1 MFFGWS
7 WILRKARPHDRT
19 SAGPVPRISWA
30 ARFREAGA
38 PLAIRPYRLHFT
50 ARLLS
55 WTGSAVAPIGLAF
68 AVLQIG
74 GGPGALGAVLAASVA
89 PQILLLLVGGVVA
102 DRWSRARVMVWSNVV
117 CAAAEAA
124 AVLLLVSGG
133 AARVWHL
140 VAMSALCGAAGAF
153 FTPAAGGVVVEVVPA
168 ELRHAANALLK
179 IGQNSVKVAGPAL
192 GGVLVAVV
200 GPGWA
205 LGWDAVT
212 FAASAA
218 LFSRIS
224 LTAKTVK
231 VRTGFTADLREGWE
245 DFRSRRWLWVMVC
258 QAAVIVPVWLV
269 GYQLLG
275 PVYGQR
281 VLGGA
286 AGWGVV
292 VSGFTAGLVAGA
304 ALALMWKPR
313 QVGLVVCAGT
323 GSMAVPLAAMAAAAP
338 LPLLVVATAVA
349 GTGLAVSTTVWAS
362 LVQERIPADRL
373 GRTLSYSTL
382 GQILPVPFGYL
393 LAGPAAHLVGLRT
406 TLAAGALVITVAAVV
421 PLAIAQVRGL
431 CLARRPSRAPTS
443 PGLRCG
449 RKGRTPGPPR
459 QLRRRRGTRGPGPQ
473 HRGWAGCIPRAAPST
488 ARDGR

>member
-1 MFFGWS
+1 MRQALHWPSAHTESTSPPVCSPGP
-7 WILRKARPHDRT
+7 ARPWRP
-19 SAGPVPRISWA
+19 SVSLSRSSRSAAGPVRWA
-30 ARFREAGA
+30 RSSR
-38 PLAIRPYRLHFT
+38 R
-50 ARLLS
+50 
-55 WTGSAVAPIGLAF
+55 
-68 AVLQIG
+68 
-74 GGPGALGAVLAASVA
+74 ASS

-102 DRWSRARVMVWSNVV
+102 DRLSRARVMVWSNVV

-124 AVLLLVSGG
+124 AVLMLVAG
-133 AARVWHL
+133 AAQVWHL
-140 VAMSALCGAAGAF
+140 VAMSTACGAAAAF
-153 FTPAAGGVVVEVVPA
+153 FTPAAGGIVVEVVPA

-179 IGQNSVKVAGPAL
+179 IGQNTVKVAGPAL

-205 LGWDAVT
+205 LGWDALT
-212 FAASAA
+212 FAASAL

-224 LTAKTVK
+224 LKAKTVK
-231 VRTGFTADLREGWE
+231 VRTGFTADLREGWN

-275 PVYGQR
+275 PVYGQQ

-286 AGWGVV
+286 APWGVV

-304 ALALMWKPR
+304 ALAMMWKPR
-313 QVGLVVCAGT
+313 RVGLVVCVGT
-323 GSMAVPLAAMAAAAP
+323 GSMAVPLAAMATAVP
-338 LPLLVVATAVA
+338 LPVLVAATGVA
-349 GTGLAVSTTVWAS
+349 GTGLAVSMTVWAS

-393 LAGPAAHLVGLRT
+393 LAGPASHLFGLRT
-406 TLAAGALVITVAAVV
+406 TLAAGALIIAAAAVV

-431 CLARRPSRAPTS
+431 CL
-443 PGLRCG
+443 
-449 RKGRTPGPPR
+449 TP
-459 QLRRRRGTRGPGPQ
+459 Q
-473 HRGWAGCIPRAAPST
+473 AAKDADGVVST
-488 ARDGR
+488 ARAERQNARATSTAPAKSRNPRSRAAALSTARPNSAGSPQRSTR

>member
-1 MFFGWS
+1 M
-7 WILRKARPHDRT
+7 RKARLHDRS
-19 SAGPVPRISWA
+19 SAGGPIPRIGWA
-30 ARFREAGA
+30 ARVREAGA

-50 ARLLS
+50 ARMLS

-68 AVLQIG
+68 AVLHIG
-74 GGPGALGAVLAASVA
+74 GGPGALGAVLAASVV

-102 DRWSRARVMVWSNVV
+102 DRLPRDRVM
-117 CAAAEAA
+117 
-124 AVLLLVSGG
+124 
-133 AARVWHL
+133 
-140 VAMSALCGAAGAF
+140 
-153 FTPAAGGVVVEVVPA
+153 
-168 ELRHAANALLK
+168 
-179 IGQNSVKVAGPAL
+179 
-192 GGVLVAVV
+192 VAVV

-205 LGWDAVT
+205 LGWDALT
-212 FAASAA
+212 FVASAL

-224 LTAKTVK
+224 LKPKTVK
-231 VRTGFTADLREGWE
+231 VRTGFTADLREGWD

-286 AGWGVV
+286 APWGVV

-304 ALALMWKPR
+304 ALALMWKPC

-323 GSMAVPLAAMAAAAP
+323 GSMAVPLAAMAASVP
-338 LPLLVVATAVA
+338 LPVLVVATAVA
-349 GTGLAVSTTVWAS
+349 GTGLAVSMTVWSS

-393 LAGPAAHLVGLRT
+393 LAGPASHLFGLRT
-406 TLAAGALVITVAAVV
+406 TLAAGALIITTAAVV

-431 CLARRPSRAPTS
+431 GLAPETAKEADGAVSMARAE
-443 PGLRCG
+443 R
-449 RKGRTPGPPR
+449 
-459 QLRRRRGTRGPGPQ
+459 
-473 HRGWAGCIPRAAPST
+473 
-488 ARDGR
+488 